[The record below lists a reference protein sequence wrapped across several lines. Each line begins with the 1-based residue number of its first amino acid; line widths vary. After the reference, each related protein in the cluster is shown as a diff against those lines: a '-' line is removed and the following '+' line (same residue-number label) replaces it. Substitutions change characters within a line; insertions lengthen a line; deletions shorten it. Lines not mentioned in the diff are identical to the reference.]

1 MIKLEEKLNKLIN
14 LLKQMESVVVGFSGG
29 VDSTFL
35 AAAAYNAL
43 DDKAIAITACSET
56 LPQNEVEDAV
66 VLAGKIGIKHK
77 LMTIS
82 ELASP
87 EFVSNDATR
96 CYYCKKVRFSALA
109 AWAEEQ
115 GYKWVLEGS
124 NADDVADF
132 RPGMKA
138 VKEMAGVSS
147 PLLEAGLTKPD
158 IRRLSKEWGLPTYNK
173 PSAACLSSRIAYGLP
188 VTAERL
194 KQVETAEALLK
205 KNFSGQIRVRHHGNL
220 ARIELQ
226 PEQFASLANPAI
238 TNEIVSEIKK
248 MGFTYVTLD
257 LSGYQMGSMN
267 QMLGK

>member
-1 MIKLEEKLNKLIN
+1 
-14 LLKQMESVVVGFSGG
+14 

-43 DDKAIAITACSET
+43 ADKAIAITACSET

-66 VLAGKIGIKHK
+66 VLA
-77 LMTIS
+77 
-82 ELASP
+82 
-87 EFVSNDATR
+87 
-96 CYYCKKVRFSALA
+96 
-109 AWAEEQ
+109 
-115 GYKWVLEGS
+115 
-124 NADDVADF
+124 DF
-132 RPGMKA
+132 RPGMKT

-147 PLLEAGLTKPD
+147 PLLEAGLTKQD

-194 KQVETAEALLK
+194 KQVETAETLLK
-205 KNFSGQIRVRHHGNL
+205 KNFSSQIRVRHHGNL

-248 MGFTYVTLD
+248 WD
-257 LSGYQMGSMN
+257 LR
-267 QMLGK
+267 MLRWIFRVIRWGV